1 MSEAIAEP
9 IYEGM
14 MLPTGLSLPVV
25 QIEEYPDIPADVINE
40 TTPQETPEI
49 KATPKPE
56 AVIIP
61 VLKSVMSAAQYHEI
75 TKTLAALVL
84 EARMHISV
92 LGLKVLAVDTAN
104 VAMVLYDQYAGSF
117 DSFESTTKID
127 LGVDIA
133 KWMNF
138 GKQVKK
144 GSLVVFEV
152 FERQDPPTPDQVTNE
167 KPGTISHHYTL
178 SSGGSIM
185 SLKGLDCN
193 TIRKDPN
200 PPTISLPTEM
210 LITAGTFIDAIKTCK
225 TVSDKIEFSY
235 DGKDQLT
242 AIAQGDT
249 DKMVKQI
256 LFDQSIGPAFNSLFS
271 LDYLNDIAKSI
282 QNKKEVLEIGFNT
295 DHPIKIKMVNSEREI
310 VFLLAPRIQ
319 AD

>member
-14 MLPTGLSLPVV
+14 VLPTGLSLPVV
-25 QIEEYPDIPADVINE
+25 QIEEYPDIPASEINSE
-40 TTPQETPEI
+40 PQETPEI
-49 KATPKPE
+49 KATPAP
-56 AVIIP
+56 AAIITP

-75 TKTLAALVL
+75 TKTLAALVP
-84 EARMHISV
+84 EVRMHISV

-138 GKQVKK
+138 GKQVSKK
-144 GSLVVFEV
+144 SLVVFEV
-152 FERQDPPTPDQVTNE
+152 FERQDPPTPDQVKNE
-167 KPGTISHHYTL
+167 KKPGTISHHYTL

-193 TIRKDPN
+193 TIRKDPH

-210 LITAGTFIDAIKTCK
+210 LITASTFIEAIKTCK
-225 TVSDKIEFSY
+225 TISDKINFVY

-282 QNKKEVLEIGFNT
+282 QNKKEVLEVSFNT

>member
-1 MSEAIAEP
+1 
-9 IYEGM
+9 
-14 MLPTGLSLPVV
+14 
-25 QIEEYPDIPADVINE
+25 
-40 TTPQETPEI
+40 
-49 KATPKPE
+49 
-56 AVIIP
+56 
-61 VLKSVMSAAQYHEI
+61 MSAAQYHEI
-75 TKTLAALVL
+75 TKTLAALVP
-84 EARMHISV
+84 EVRMHISV

-104 VAMVLYDQYAGSF
+104 VAMILYDQYAS
-117 DSFESTTKID
+117 SFETFENAKQMD

-152 FERQDPPTPDQVTNE
+152 FERQDPPTPDQVKND

-193 TIRKDPN
+193 TIRKDPH

-271 LDYLNDIAKSI
+271 LDYLSDIAKSI
-282 QNKKEVLEIGFNT
+282 QNKKEVLEVSFNT
-295 DHPIKIKMVNSEREI
+295 DHPIRIKMVSSEREI
-310 VFLLAPRIQ
+310 VFLLAPRI
-319 AD
+319 ASD